1 MNALTRIDWDKIG
14 QVGLYPVSMAA
25 RILGE
30 NSTKVKSWI
39 DGYPN
44 SDAEP
49 IIHRQLPPINGRTVF
64 GFLDLIEARFIRHF
78 DHLGLSPQFI
88 RKIADKL
95 RRRHNTDH
103 PFATNKRFRTDGKTI
118 IMETL
123 TDDEIRLLNLRN
135 DHFEMETIIKPSL
148 FQSVLYA
155 DDLAYRWHPVRGLPR
170 VALDPKY
177 AFGRPVIE
185 DAWVPTDTLYGAFQA
200 EGSIAS
206 VAADFDIDEDAV
218 EQAVAYEEKL
228 CGGEAVEDPT
238 GRVHSE

>member
-1 MNALTRIDWDKIG
+1 MNAPTRIDWDRIG
-14 QVGLYPVSMAA
+14 QVGLYTVPMAA
-25 RILGE
+25 KILGA
-30 NSTKVKSWI
+30 NGSKIHSWI

-49 IIHRQLPPINGRTVF
+49 IIHRQLPPINGKTVL
-64 GFLDLIEARFIRHF
+64 GFLDLMEARFVRHF

-88 RKIADKL
+88 RRVADKL
-95 RRRHNTDH
+95 RQRHNADH

-118 IMETL
+118 IMETM
-123 TDDEIRLLNLRN
+123 TDEDRHFLNLRN
-135 DHFEMETIIKPSL
+135 DHFEMETLIEPSL
-148 FQSVLYA
+148 FASVLYA

-185 DAWVPTDTLYGAFQA
+185 NAWVPTDTLYSAFQA
-200 EGSIAS
+200 EGSVAS
-206 VAADFDIDEDAV
+206 VAEDFDIDQDAV
-218 EQAVAYEEKL
+218 EQAVAYEERL
-228 CGGEAVEDPT
+228 RGGDAVEDPA

>member
-1 MNALTRIDWDKIG
+1 MNAPTRIDWDKIG

-88 RKIADKL
+88 RKVADKL

-118 IMETL
+118 IMETI

-135 DHFEMETIIKPSL
+135 DHFEMETIIKASL

-155 DDLAYRWHPVRGLPR
+155 NDLAYRWHPVRGLPR
-170 VALDPKY
+170 VALDPRY

-185 DAWVPTDTLYGAFQA
+185 GAWVPTDTLYGAFQA

-206 VAADFDIDEDAV
+206 VAVDFDIDEDAV

-228 CGGEAVEDPT
+228 RGGEAVEDPT